1 MSLCTT
7 LDLSLS
13 LSTRNLPTFLQLF
26 PHLLNLKL
34 TLKRVA
40 ADEVLC
46 LERARVQ
53 TLIIESEGG

>member
-1 MSLCTT
+1 MSLCST

-26 PHLLNLKL
+26 PYLLNLKL

-46 LERARVQ
+46 LEQARVQ
-53 TLIIESEGG
+53 TLCVESEGG